1 MADIR
6 IAPATLPITPPTAPA
21 SISTRGGGD
30 GFSETLTRA
39 VSAVNE
45 AQLDARDAAVAVA
58 SGTSGVDSAQAFVTI
73 EKANIRPKQLSA
85 VNRWNSPTSERFSK
99 IDSNVSIV
107 RSSAPRLWL
116 I

>member
-73 EKANIRPKQLSA
+73 EKANISFQFALQIRNKLLEAYQEIMGMR
-85 VNRWNSPTSERFSK
+85 V
-99 IDSNVSIV
+99 
-107 RSSAPRLWL
+107 
-116 I
+116 